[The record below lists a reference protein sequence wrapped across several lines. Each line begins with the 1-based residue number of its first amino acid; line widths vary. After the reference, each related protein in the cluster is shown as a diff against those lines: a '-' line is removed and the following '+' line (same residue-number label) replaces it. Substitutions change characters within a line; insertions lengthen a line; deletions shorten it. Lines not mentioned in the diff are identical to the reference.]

1 MDRNE
6 SVAPNGAA
14 AAARARAKER
24 ITDAWELKG
33 KATTATCGGGDDA
46 AGAIVFA
53 SARLGVAWRGVG
65 CARNAMRCRCD
76 EMRRDAGGMDM
87 RLQLRG
93 SAGRFELGATPRA
106 HLPIAVEST
115 GIV

>member
-46 AGAIVFA
+46 AGAIVFR
-53 SARLGVAWRGVG
+53 SARLGVASA
-65 CARNAMRCRCD
+65 ARAMRC
-76 EMRRDAGGMDM
+76 DAAGD
-87 RLQLRG
+87 RG
-93 SAGRFELGATPRA
+93 RVR
-106 HLPIAVEST
+106 T
-115 GIV
+115 GEREGCWI